1 MRDLRPLTFARDV
14 ARYRLTRATAAD
26 TATLVA
32 LNDDASA
39 WLTARGVRQWPAGGY
54 NAETVAHALGAGHE
68 LYLALRDGEPV
79 GKFSLQWEDADL
91 WGQRPPDAGY
101 LHGCACGAR
110 LRAWARRCSIGLALA
125 SRRLGAVG
133 CASTACVATNDALRA
148 YYERQGFGLR
158 GVANHGWSALYE
170 RPAAGD
176 VATSAY
182 SAEH

>member
-1 MRDLRPLTFARDV
+1 MRDLRPLTLARDV

-101 LHGCACGAR
+101 LHGLCVRRGAAGLGAALLDWAGAR
-110 LRAWARRCSIGLALA
+110 VAATGRGWLRLDCVRGHQRRVARLLRAA
-125 SRRLGAVG
+125 
-133 CASTACVATNDALRA
+133 
-148 YYERQGFGLR
+148 GLR
-158 GVANHGWSALYE
+158 LARGG
-170 RPAAGD
+170 
-176 VATSAY
+176 
-182 SAEH
+182 